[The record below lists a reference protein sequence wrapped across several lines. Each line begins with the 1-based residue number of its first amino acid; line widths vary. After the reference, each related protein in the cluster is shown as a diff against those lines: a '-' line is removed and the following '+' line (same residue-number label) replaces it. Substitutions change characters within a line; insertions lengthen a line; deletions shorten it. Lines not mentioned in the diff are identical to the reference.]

1 MSASASPRHPLRRV
15 AHPSG
20 LPRSPLLV
28 VLLLAAGCGGSD
40 PAGPPQG
47 ARFTIEVAFQESFT
61 ILLTEPGEVAL
72 AEALRASGDDMIVMG
87 TLARGDGGF
96 NAPYSWHLV
105 PETTRFV
112 DMTLEAC
119 SGRPASDVEADLDYW
134 MELGTFC
141 PWGSRV
147 VGRPD

>member
-1 MSASASPRHPLRRV
+1 MSVSVSPRHPRRRGS
-15 AHPSG
+15 HPSG
-20 LPRSPLLV
+20 RPREALLALVLLV
-28 VLLLAAGCGGSD
+28 AGCGSSD

-61 ILLTEPGEVAL
+61 ILLTNPAEVAL
-72 AEALRASGDDMIVMG
+72 AEALLASGGDMIVMG
-87 TLARGDGGF
+87 RLARGHGGF

-147 VGRPD
+147 VGRSD

>member
-1 MSASASPRHPLRRV
+1 MSVSASFRHLSGRG

-20 LPRSPLLV
+20 RLLAALLALV
-28 VLLLAAGCGGSD
+28 LLAAGCGRSD

-61 ILLTEPGEVAL
+61 VLLTDPAEVAL
-72 AEALRASGDDMIVMG
+72 AEALLASGEDMIVMG
-87 TLARGDGGF
+87 TLARGHGGF

-147 VGRPD
+147 VGRRD

>member
-1 MSASASPRHPLRRV
+1 MSVLASSRHRCGQG
-15 AHPSG
+15 AHPS
-20 LPRSPLLV
+20 RRPLAALLALV
-28 VLLLAAGCGGSD
+28 LLAAGCGGSD

-61 ILLTEPGEVAL
+61 VLLTDPAEVAL
-72 AEALRASGDDMIVMG
+72 AEALLASGEDMIVMG

-96 NAPYSWHLV
+96 NSPYSWHLV

-147 VGRPD
+147 VGRRD

>member
-1 MSASASPRHPLRRV
+1 MYSPGPAGRGTHL
-15 AHPSG
+15 ALS
-20 LPRSPLLV
+20 
-28 VLLLAAGCGGSD
+28 LLLAAVLAACGADASLE
-40 PAGPPQG
+40 PTPLG
-47 ARFTIEVAFQESFT
+47 ARYTIEVAFQESFT
-61 ILLTEPGEVAL
+61 VLLTDPAEAAL
-72 AEALRASGDDMIVMG
+72 AEALLASGEDMIVMG

-96 NAPYSWHLV
+96 NRPYSWHLV

-134 MELGTFC
+134 MERIGTFC

-147 VGRPD
+147 VSRVD

>member
-1 MSASASPRHPLRRV
+1 MSVSPFAHGLRRGRRL
-15 AHPSG
+15 SG
-20 LPRSPLLV
+20 RSLVPLLALV
-28 VLLLAAGCGGSD
+28 LLAAGCGSSD

-47 ARFTIEVAFQESFT
+47 VRFTIEVAFQESFT
-61 ILLTEPGEVAL
+61 ILLTDPGEVAL
-72 AEALRASGDDMIVMG
+72 AEALLASGGDMIVMG
-87 TLARGDGGF
+87 TLARGHGGF